1 MSFLW
6 DGLLLGLSLS
16 ILLGPLFLSLTQTGL
31 RSGFRA
37 GLSVATGIWISDFIV
52 IYLAWAFVSQVS
64 EWIQNPVFYT
74 YLGYTGV
81 LILWGFGLVSLRRKP
96 SMNYQ
101 ARAFSAGNI
110 TGYLVKGFSINTFN
124 PFTFIFWF
132 GLMSTYAL
140 TKKATDAEILWLC
153 TAIMATIMTTDTLKV
168 LLAKYLSQ
176 RLNTHTIDKI
186 NKLAGILFIFFGFV
200 LLFRTYLLE
209 NS

>member
-1 MSFLW
+1 MQFIL
-6 DGLLLGLSLS
+6 DGILLGLSLS

-64 EWIQNPVFYT
+64 LWIQNPVLYT

-81 LILWGFGLVSLRRKP
+81 FILWGLGLAALLRKP
-96 SMNYQ
+96 GMSYE
-101 ARAFSAGNI
+101 ARAFSARNI
-110 TGYLVKGFSINTFN
+110 SGYLVKGFSINTFN
-124 PFTFIFWF
+124 PFTFVFWF

-140 TKKATDAEILWLC
+140 TKKATTADILWLC
-153 TAIMATIMTTDTLKV
+153 LAIMITIMTTDTLKV

-176 RLNTHTIDKI
+176 RLNTHTIDNI
-186 NKLAGILFIFFGFV
+186 NKLAGALFILFGFV
-200 LLFRTYLLE
+200 LLFRTWFLE